1 MNVSIYLQ
9 NPIKIPANGQ
19 SQEKVADLN
28 QHTMRQV
35 NHVRNNAN
43 YACEARDIV
52 DGVNANYTEGFVK
65 RKAVLSS
72 GADASINVI
81 LTLNGFGFFNHF
93 FDQTVP
99 NGKVSFDVNFE
110 FNANLF
116 LAATG
121 LNVGRYIVTR
131 FVLWVPKMILKALGE
146 QMLLD

>member
-1 MNVSIYLQ
+1 
-9 NPIKIPANGQ
+9 
-19 SQEKVADLN
+19 
-28 QHTMRQV
+28 MRQV
-35 NHVRNNAN
+35 EHVRNNEN

-65 RKAVLSS
+65 RKAVLST

-81 LTLNGFGFFNHF
+81 LTLNGFGFFNQF

-110 FNANLF
+110 FNANLL

-146 QMLLD
+146 QMLPD

>member
-1 MNVSIYLQ
+1 MNGSIDLQ

-35 NHVRNNAN
+35 EHVRNNAN
-43 YACEARDIV
+43 YAFEARDIV

-65 RKAVLSS
+65 RKAVLST

-81 LTLNGFGFFNHF
+81 LTLNGFSFFNHF

-110 FNANLF
+110 FNTNLL

-121 LNVGRYIVTR
+121 LM
-131 FVLWVPKMILKALGE
+131 WADILSQDSFYGCLK
-146 QMLLD
+146 

>member
-19 SQEKVADLN
+19 SQEKVADFN
-28 QHTMRQV
+28 QHTG
-35 NHVRNNAN
+35 NNAN

-65 RKAVLSS
+65 RKAVLST

-99 NGKVSFDVNFE
+99 NGKVSFDVDFE

-131 FVLWVPKMILKALGE
+131 FV
-146 QMLLD
+146 